1 MKWLRTRIALALM
14 TAVLVAACG
23 GGEADTT
30 ATAEETASAEDAGSE
45 DAAGSEEATG
55 EETASADAS
64 AAEGEADL
72 AGLIYGI
79 PSPLATEP
87 GEHNINLGITCFAEA
102 NGGEVITLDSNL
114 DVNKQISDFDSLLA
128 QDADVLPFL
137 ALDPNAFEGPFE
149 RAEEA
154 GAVVVEL
161 YNPNSSTP
169 GRVYEDSRAAGED
182 AVELVAEQ
190 FPDGAQA
197 IVIGG
202 PPIPAVTERIGGF
215 IDNAEANGI
224 EILEQA
230 DNLNDNVDD
239 ARTLADDLLTKH
251 PDVQVVF
258 GFNDNSAIGAGL
270 AAEAR
275 GMDLT
280 IFGINGT
287 QEGID
292 AVRDGTIT
300 ATYEADQ
307 WLMGYSAAEM
317 GARLHAGLETET
329 ETAIDMQRW
338 DESNIDDWVPAEE
351 KCAAQTGA

>member
-1 MKWLRTRIALALM
+1 MTRLRSTSAL
-14 TAVLVAACG
+14 VLVVLLAACG
-23 GGEADTT
+23 GGEGGTT
-30 ATAEETASAEDAGSE
+30 ATEEETA
-45 DAAGSEEATG
+45 AAASTATATEEG
-55 EETASADAS
+55 
-64 AAEGEADL
+64 GGDL
-72 AGLIYGI
+72 AGLVYGI

-102 NGGEVITLDSNL
+102 NGGEVITLDANL
-114 DVNKQISDFDSLLA
+114 DVNQQINDFDSLLA
-128 QDADVLPFL
+128 QGANVLPFL

-149 RAEEA
+149 RADEA
-154 GAVVVEL
+154 GAIVVEL
-161 YNPNSSTP
+161 YNPNSTTP
-169 GRVYEDSRAAGED
+169 GKVYEDSRAAGED

-190 FPDGAQA
+190 FPDGAKA
-197 IVIGG
+197 LVIGG
-202 PPIPAVTERIGGF
+202 PPIPAVIERTGGF
-215 IDNAEANGI
+215 TDNAEANGI

-230 DNLNDNVDD
+230 DNLQDNVND

-270 AAEAR
+270 AAESR
-275 GMDLT
+275 GLDLM

-307 WLMGYSAAEM
+307 WLMGYTAAEM
-317 GARLHAGLETET
+317 GANLHAGQETET
-329 ETAIDMQRW
+329 DVAIDMRRW
-338 DESNIDDWVPAEE
+338 DESNADEWVPAEE